1 MFWEAGTYL
10 ALGAHRGLAG
20 KMSLLLILS
29 PPGTC
34 SSKCPKTLPLFL
46 GCAAEGVRPFPL
58 QVPKRLPGPIL
69 PHRSGLRGKDLQI
82 KANFLV
88 IPGFSKAGSAPI
100 PASCPGQHWGIQSTF
115 PPPSLSPTL
124 ITPIPDV
131 SQQDISL
138 MSFFLISTK
147 HPQAKLSHQFSSLWH
162 HPGSAKHEVLQAL
175 PCPGLCSST
184 GTRREKSFWAAGTK
198 LSSPH
203 SKIIQQNSPT
213 SPAASK
219 LCSRAIFPIPHY

>member
-1 MFWEAGTYL
+1 MLGTQERTEASSSTAQDPCTAGAGLFWEAGTYL

-88 IPGFSKAGSAPI
+88 IPGFSKARSTPI

-138 MSFFLISTK
+138 MIFFLISTK
-147 HPQAKLSHQFSSLWH
+147 HPQAKLSHQFPSLWH
-162 HPGSAKHEVLQAL
+162 HPESAKHEVL
-175 PCPGLCSST
+175 
-184 GTRREKSFWAAGTK
+184 
-198 LSSPH
+198 
-203 SKIIQQNSPT
+203 
-213 SPAASK
+213 
-219 LCSRAIFPIPHY
+219 

>member
-58 QVPKRLPGPIL
+58 QVPKKLPGPIL

-100 PASCPGQHWGIQSTF
+100 PASCPGQHWGNTVHVS
-115 PPPSLSPTL
+115 PSLPFSYTDHTNTRCVSAGHFTDDFFPHFHK
-124 ITPIPDV
+124 TP
-131 SQQDISL
+131 
-138 MSFFLISTK
+138 
-147 HPQAKLSHQFSSLWH
+147 
-162 HPGSAKHEVLQAL
+162 PG
-175 PCPGLCSST
+175 
-184 GTRREKSFWAAGTK
+184 
-198 LSSPH
+198 
-203 SKIIQQNSPT
+203 
-213 SPAASK
+213 
-219 LCSRAIFPIPHY
+219 